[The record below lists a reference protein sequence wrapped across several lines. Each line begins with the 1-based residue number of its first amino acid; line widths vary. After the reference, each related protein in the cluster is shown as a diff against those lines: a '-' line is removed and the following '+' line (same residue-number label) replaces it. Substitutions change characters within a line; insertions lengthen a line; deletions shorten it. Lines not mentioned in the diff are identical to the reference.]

1 MSKKL
6 IRHRA
11 CSIRFFGNVCFVQ
24 EVVLIVASF
33 VQVHKMVA
41 ISQLPPDI
49 RLQARAAIDRTVRS
63 LLISAHSKTFTRVL
77 HQVIEQYKRQIFD
90 LRGGSGGQSLKEE
103 LIKLLRRVDERI
115 PHSLGQ
121 DMTFVLSL
129 PAYSFMTYCAL

>member
-1 MSKKL
+1 
-6 IRHRA
+6 
-11 CSIRFFGNVCFVQ
+11 
-24 EVVLIVASF
+24 
-33 VQVHKMVA
+33 MVA

-49 RLQARAAIDRTVRS
+49 RLQARAAIDRTVKRCSS
-63 LLISAHSKTFTRVL
+63 LSSFCSKILTSSVV

-121 DMTFVLSL
+121 DMT
-129 PAYSFMTYCAL
+129 CAPCAQPVHF

>member
-1 MSKKL
+1 
-6 IRHRA
+6 
-11 CSIRFFGNVCFVQ
+11 
-24 EVVLIVASF
+24 
-33 VQVHKMVA
+33 MVA

-121 DMTFVLSL
+121 DMTFVLSR
-129 PAYSFMTYCAL
+129 PVYSFMKQCARWLTCASGTRRCTG